1 MSLRLRATWVPFAFF
16 GLMIEKVLPNMN
28 TTLLVFVI
36 LYLVATMALGM
47 YAGTRIKSTA
57 DFAIAGRSLPLA
69 MVITTTFATWFG
81 AETVMGIPAKFVD
94 GGLNA
99 VIEDPFGASMCLVL
113 VGAFFASRLYKM
125 SLLTIGDFYRHRY
138 GTGVEVFCSIAIILS
153 YLGWV
158 AAQITALGLVFAVLS
173 GGAISPEL
181 GMVIGTALVLVYVM
195 VGGMLAVAWTD
206 FVQMVVLVIGLSFI
220 AWLAADQ
227 AGGAGQV
234 IALAEQQDWFKILP
248 EHTAHGWIW
257 FIAAAI
263 TMMFGSI
270 PQQDVFQRV
279 MSAKDS
285 DTARKGAIIGGF
297 SYLAFAFVPMFIV
310 ASALIIMPAETKELL
325 ANDPQKVLPT
335 LILSKM
341 PLVAQIFFFGALVS
355 AIKSTSSATLLAPST
370 SFVENILKNI
380 RPGMND
386 RQVLLAMRI
395 TLFVF
400 TALVLTYA
408 IVMQGTAIYDLVSAA
423 YQIPLVGAF
432 VPLVFGLYWSRATT
446 QGAILSIMLGIGTL
460 ALFTF
465 DTALGEAFP
474 GQLAGLGMALA
485 GMLGGSLMPQFIGD
499 HRARQASLA

>member
-1 MSLRLRATWVPFAFF
+1 
-16 GLMIEKVLPNMN
+16 MN
-28 TTLLVFVI
+28 TTLLAFVI
-36 LYLVATMALGM
+36 LYLVGTMGIGV

-81 AETVMGIPAKFVD
+81 AETVMGIPAKFVE

-99 VIEDPFGASMCLVL
+99 VVEDPFGASMCLVL

-125 SLLTIGDFYRHRY
+125 SLLTIGDFYRHRF
-138 GTGVEVFCSIAIILS
+138 GEGVEIFCSIAIILS

-158 AAQITALGLVFAVLS
+158 AAQITALGLVFSVLS
-173 GGAISPEL
+173 GGAIAPAV
-181 GMVIGTALVLVYVM
+181 GMAIGTALVLVYVLI
-195 VGGMLAVAWTD
+195 GGMLAVAWTD
-206 FVQMVVLVIGLSFI
+206 FIQMIVLVVGLSLI
-220 AWLAADQ
+220 AVLASEQ
-227 AGGAGQV
+227 AGGADKV
-234 IALAEQQDWFKILP
+234 LDLAVANDWFKILP
-248 EHTAHGWIW
+248 EHTAQGWIA
-257 FIAAAI
+257 FIAAAL
-263 TMMFGSI
+263 TMMLGSI

-285 DTARKGAIIGGF
+285 DTAKRGAIIGGF

-310 ASALIIMPAETKELL
+310 ASSLIIMPVETKELL
-325 ANDPQKVLPT
+325 ASDPQKVLPT

-341 PLVAQIFFFGALVS
+341 PLIAQIFFFGALVS

-380 RPGMND
+380 KPGMND

-395 TLFVF
+395 TLLVF
-400 TALVLTYA
+400 TALVLCYA

-432 VPLVFGLYWSRATT
+432 VPLTFGLYWRRATT
-446 QGAILSIMLGIGTL
+446 QGAILSITLGIGTL
-460 ALFTF
+460 VLFTF
-465 DTALGEAFP
+465 HGPLGEAFP
-474 GQLAGLGMALA
+474 GQLAGLIMALA
-485 GMLGGSLMPQFIGD
+485 GMLVGSLMPQLVAD
-499 HRARQASLA
+499 HRARQAHMA